1 MKYLAQTK
9 AQSYSLEYA
18 LENLKNF
25 TQLKTIIMITRIN
38 SSELTTVADLTRMR
52 NTLSLIPKLKWILVE
67 EAFNHSQKILNFINK
82 TNFTNTTYLLK
93 APNATLND
101 TSIQNDSDSK
111 AYTNALNWIILNSN
125 ELGFNDSV
133 IVFSRSSTAYSM
145 KFFKEVGF
153 YISKIIILKFTN

>member
-1 MKYLAQTK
+1 
-9 AQSYSLEYA
+9 
-18 LENLKNF
+18 
-25 TQLKTIIMITRIN
+25 MITRIN

-82 TNFTNTTYLLK
+82 ANFTNTTYLIN
-93 APNATLND
+93 APLNDTNATLND
-101 TSIQNDSDSK
+101 TSIKNDSDSK

-133 IVFSRSSTAYSM
+133 IVFSHSSTAYSM

-153 YISKIIILKFTN
+153 YISKRIILKFTN

>member
-1 MKYLAQTK
+1 
-9 AQSYSLEYA
+9 
-18 LENLKNF
+18 
-25 TQLKTIIMITRIN
+25 MITRIN

-82 TNFTNTTYLLK
+82 TNFTNTTYLLN
-93 APNATLND
+93 APLNDTNATLND
-101 TSIQNDSDSK
+101 TSIKNDSDSK
-111 AYTNALNWIILNSN
+111 AYTIALNWIILNSN

-153 YISKIIILKFTN
+153 YISKRIILKFTN